1 MPAQDL
7 CLDEKGL
14 RLRRAVIGDGFV
26 DSSLDA
32 ADEFTGP
39 LQEIITNNA
48 WGNIWPRPGLS
59 LTSRSLVTIAV
70 LVALNRP
77 AELALHVAG
86 ALRNGCTRE
95 EIREV
100 ILHCSVYCGIPAAVD
115 AFTVAR
121 KVLAEAGTASAQ
133 PPGEQR

>member
-7 CLDEKGL
+7 CLDEDGL
-14 RLRRAVIGDGFV
+14 RLRRAVIGDDWV

-32 ADEFTGP
+32 ADEFTRP
-39 LQEIITNNA
+39 LQEIATNNV
-48 WGNIWPRPGLS
+48 WGNIWTRPGLS
-59 LTSRSLVTIAV
+59 LTSRSLVTVAI

-86 ALRNGCTRE
+86 ALRNGCSRD

-100 ILHCSVYCGIPAAVD
+100 LIHCSAYCGMPAAVD
-115 AFTVAR
+115 AFAVAR
-121 KVLAEAGTASAQ
+121 KVLADADAVAAGGRSD
-133 PPGEQR
+133 G